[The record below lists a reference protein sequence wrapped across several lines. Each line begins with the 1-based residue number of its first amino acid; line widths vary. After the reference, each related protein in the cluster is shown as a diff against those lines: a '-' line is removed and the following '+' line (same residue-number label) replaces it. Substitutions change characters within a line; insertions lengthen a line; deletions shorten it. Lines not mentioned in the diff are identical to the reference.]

1 MIDSTVG
8 TVCIS
13 FLLKQKVMSWSDQS
27 EIMSFWPL
35 STVWR
40 LSAQLEEH
48 CGDPLLPND
57 QKDVIGMW
65 QASGILPSICS
76 LNIIEY
82 LHKRRILWTT
92 SGMVV

>member
-1 MIDSTVG
+1 
-8 TVCIS
+8 
-13 FLLKQKVMSWSDQS
+13 MSWSDQS

-40 LSAQLEEH
+40 LSAQLEER
-48 CGDPLLPND
+48 CGDSLLPSD
-57 QKDVIGMW
+57 QKDVISMW
-65 QASGILPSICS
+65 QASGMLLSICS

-92 SGMVV
+92 SGMIV